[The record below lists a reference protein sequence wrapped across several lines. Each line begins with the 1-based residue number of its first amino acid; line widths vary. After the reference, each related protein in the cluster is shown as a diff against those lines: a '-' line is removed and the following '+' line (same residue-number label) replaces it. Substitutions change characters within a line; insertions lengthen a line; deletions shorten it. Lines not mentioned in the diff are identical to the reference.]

1 MDGITQLANTI
12 GWPTIFKTSAQ
23 ILILIYAAF
32 WLWARIKGT
41 QAEKLVKGILVMGL
55 FWAGSWSLGFTI
67 ITALIHQFIPI
78 AVLAILIIFQPEIR
92 RGLVFLGR
100 GKKLS
105 FDLLLGDQQ
114 NDYAL
119 RTIEALIKAVKEL
132 SKQKIG
138 ALIVVEPLEGERDYL
153 SPGTSVNG
161 EVSASL
167 LLSIFYPNS
176 PLHDGALVI
185 RKDKIIAAGVILPMT
200 DNPKLSYKYG
210 TRHRAAIG
218 LSEIYDGLCIV
229 VSEETGIISAASRG
243 MLVRYN
249 SAEDLAEPLSY
260 LYEHNTETKAPGPLH
275 YFLTSFSRGKP
286 RRRQKTTSEIS
297 NAKTQQVP
305 PMELTDRT
313 EPMSKPAP
321 DPDGTPV

>member
-1 MDGITQLANTI
+1 MDGIAQLANTI
-12 GWPTIFKTSAQ
+12 GWPVILKTSAQ
-23 ILILIYAAF
+23 ILILIYAAV

-41 QAEKLVKGILVMGL
+41 QAEKLVKGLLVMVF
-55 FWAGSWSLGFTI
+55 FWTISWALGFTI
-67 ITALIHQFIPI
+67 ITAIIHQFLPI

-92 RGLVFLGR
+92 RGLVYLGR

-105 FDLLLGDQQ
+105 FDLSLGDQQ
-114 NDYAL
+114 NDYAV
-119 RTIEALIKAVKEL
+119 RTIQALIKAVKEL

-153 SPGTSVNG
+153 SPGTTVNG

-185 RKDKIIAAGVILPMT
+185 RKDKIVAAGVILPMT

-218 LSEIYDGLCIV
+218 LSELYDGLCIV

-249 SAEDLAEPLSY
+249 NAEDLAEPLSY
-260 LYEHNTETKAPGPLH
+260 LYEQNIENKVPGPLH
-275 YFLTSFSRGKP
+275 YFLSSFSRGK
-286 RRRQKTTSEIS
+286 RRRRVRNTGETTNTSQEQTPEQNHIKDQRS
-297 NAKTQQVP
+297 NT
-305 PMELTDRT
+305 
-313 EPMSKPAP
+313 P
-321 DPDGTPV
+321 DPDTTPV